1 MKRPRKV
8 TAPALYPKEY
18 IRCSQQ
24 MIIRRSKDTDKATRN
39 KKKGKDSKKIET
51 EKGRRRQTKQSL
63 IKHI

>member
-1 MKRPRKV
+1 
-8 TAPALYPKEY
+8 
-18 IRCSQQ
+18 